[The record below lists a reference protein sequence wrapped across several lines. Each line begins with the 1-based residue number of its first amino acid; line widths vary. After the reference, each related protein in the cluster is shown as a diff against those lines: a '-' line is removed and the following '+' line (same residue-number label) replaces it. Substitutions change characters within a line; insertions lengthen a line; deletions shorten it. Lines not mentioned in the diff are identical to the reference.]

1 VIDKATRYL
10 YADIIVEDL
19 LAALRPAIAEQLGG
33 DQEGELRLLYSTN
46 GEVLLRAWHM
56 KIRNKGKEV
65 YL

>member
-1 VIDKATRYL
+1 
-10 YADIIVEDL
+10 VEDL